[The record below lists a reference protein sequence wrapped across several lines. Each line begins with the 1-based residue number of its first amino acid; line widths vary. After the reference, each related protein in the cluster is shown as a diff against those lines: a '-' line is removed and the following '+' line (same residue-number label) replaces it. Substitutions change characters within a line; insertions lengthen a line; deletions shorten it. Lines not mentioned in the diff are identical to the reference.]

1 MLVMECGLQEF
12 GMTEAHE
19 FGITEDPVRKNIVIN
34 PVHSRCI
41 FTTRKAERTYR
52 KAIKKAR
59 KESDKPN
66 TTKEKRKKTR
76 TVDLHCR
83 TSREAID
90 KVTKILYEW
99 GPEYNKINF
108 IVGRGNHSENNI
120 PVLRPLLCSHI
131 VTLGPFEAS
140 VMSENCG
147 IISVI
152 RHDSSI
158 ENSIPITA

>member
-1 MLVMECGLQEF
+1 MECDLQEF
-12 GMTEAHE
+12 GMPDA
-19 FGITEDPVRKNIVIN
+19 PVRKNIVIN

-59 KESDKPN
+59 KESEKPAKV
-66 TTKEKRKKTR
+66 KEKRKKTQ

-83 TSREAID
+83 TSKEAID
-90 KVTKILYEW
+90 KVTKVLYEW

-152 RHDSSI
+152 RHDSNI
-158 ENSIPITA
+158 ENSIPIIA